1 MGKLG
6 LFVVAAAAL
15 MHAGTGEAAESDS
28 RLDKGLERALNKQV
42 NAESASSYLYL
53 SMAAYFESI
62 NLEGF
67 AHWMRVQTQE
77 ENIHA
82 TMFFDYINERNG
94 RVLLT
99 KIDAPKVEWD
109 SPLDAFQGAYE
120 HEKHISALIRQLVN
134 QARELKDDSTDNFL
148 QWFVAEQV
156 EEEASAYRIVQQL
169 ELIGDDRAALFL
181 LDRELALRQPP
192 APPQ

>member
-1 MGKLG
+1 
-6 LFVVAAAAL
+6 
-15 MHAGTGEAAESDS
+15 
-28 RLDKGLERALNKQV
+28 
-42 NAESASSYLYL
+42 
-53 SMAAYFESI
+53 
-62 NLEGF
+62 
-67 AHWMRVQTQE
+67 
-77 ENIHA
+77 
-82 TMFFDYINERNG
+82 
-94 RVLLT
+94 
-99 KIDAPKVEWD
+99 
-109 SPLDAFQGAYE
+109 
-120 HEKHISALIRQLVN
+120 VN